1 MMRAFSDPEF
11 QIVFPDILDGLR
23 SEDANYEMA
32 MSNSIQPLNLLFYHQ
47 RVVKNILTI
56 FMSTNLFPYRK
67 TREMYKV
74 QFDEMAEQYKMLL
87 HVTRTHIYEN
97 LSKS

>member
-23 SEDANYEMA
+23 SGDANYEMA
-32 MSNSIQPLNLLFYHQ
+32 MSNSIQPLNLLFCHQ

-56 FMSTNLFPYRK
+56 FTSTKLHKFPK
-67 TREMYKV
+67 SSEMLKV
-74 QFDEMAEQYKMLL
+74 HFDDMVKQY
-87 HVTRTHIYEN
+87 
-97 LSKS
+97 